1 MSHFAKVTEYSD
13 LAREFALYLKENKC
27 YWLAPV
33 IFACL
38 MMSALAFF
46 LEGSVL
52 APAIYSIF

>member
-1 MSHFAKVTEYSD
+1 MNQFAKVTEYSD
-13 LAREFALYLKENKC
+13 LTKEFALYLKENKS

-33 IFACL
+33 IFVCL
-38 MMSALAFF
+38 LMSALAFF